1 MSESKIRVSVVSK
14 PFIVS
19 AVIFVFAGSIIGSI
33 WMMSLL
39 GADLAFAQNSF
50 PLHKIF
56 QVDGFL
62 TLLVMGVGYMIVP
75 RFRNVQISS
84 MTLAYLSFILI
95 VLSIASS
102 IASTFA
108 DDVLILLASV
118 AQVLGVSIFTAI
130 MIKTLKIHPR
140 LL

>member
-33 WMMSLL
+33 WMMSLV
-39 GADLAFAQNSF
+39 GADLAFARNFF
-50 PLHKIF
+50 PLHRIF

-62 TLLVMGVGYMIVP
+62 TLLIMGVGYMIVP
-75 RFRNVQISS
+75 RFRNVQIPS
-84 MTLAYLSFILI
+84 MTLAYVSFILI

-102 IASTFA
+102 VASTFA
-108 DDVLILLASV
+108 DDVLILLASL
-118 AQVLGVSIFTAI
+118 AQVLGISIFTAI
-130 MIKTLKIHPR
+130 MI
-140 LL
+140 